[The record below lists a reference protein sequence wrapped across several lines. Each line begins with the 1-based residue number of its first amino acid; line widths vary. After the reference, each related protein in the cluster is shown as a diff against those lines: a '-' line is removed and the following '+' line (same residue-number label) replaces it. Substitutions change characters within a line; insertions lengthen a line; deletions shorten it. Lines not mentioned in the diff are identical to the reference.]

1 MLLDKFYKPDN
12 KLNLVLIS
20 IVLSSA
26 ILIYLQSH
34 LYSII
39 IISNIIIFLLLG
51 IFFKKF
57 IYFSIIFTIVLFDWY
72 SNWQTIDIEI
82 NKSKYYYSLEP
93 LIKYECLTNSISKDN
108 KLSNIVCCNQ
118 AIANFELE
126 EINKHF
132 KRNEKILEHLQ
143 NLGCYSIEFSDNLI
157 QFWYSDMVIYIS
169 KGPDNSINY
178 DKSVLH

>member
-12 KLNLVLIS
+12 KLNLVLIG

-26 ILIYLQSH
+26 IFIYLFPH
-34 LYSII
+34 LYSIK
-39 IISNIIIFLLLG
+39 IISTIIIFFLLG

-57 IYFSIIFTIVLFDWY
+57 TLFSIIFAIVMCECY
-72 SNWQTIDIEI
+72 NNWETIDIEI

-93 LIKYECLTNSISKDN
+93 LIKYKCLTNSISNDN
-108 KLSNIVCCNQ
+108 KLSNIVCCDQ
-118 AIANFELE
+118 AITNFELE

-132 KRNEKILEHLQ
+132 KRHEKILEHLQ

-157 QFWYSDMVIYIS
+157 QLWYSDMVIDIS